1 MPVLPP
7 FLSFRAR
14 VARFSLMQINISYRV
29 QPGAFICCGR
39 ATNTGED
46 DVTFGFDYRRFES
59 QINGPD
65 EKIQVGRMRSRF
77 LCPSCYLRKTL
88 IRSLVLSVVSF
99 QK

>member
-14 VARFSLMQINISYRV
+14 VARFSLMQINISYRA

-65 EKIQVGRMRSRF
+65 EKIQVAR
-77 LCPSCYLRKTL
+77 PHEKQV
-88 IRSLVLSVVSF
+88 SLPFVRPP
-99 QK
+99 QKVDWIIGS